1 MYSLIFYSSL
11 FTFQNS
17 PSKCQ
22 HWTTNGVWHAFFCF
36 VANFNRKTII
46 PFPLSERYMKP
57 SELKLVDGIHLFWLQ
72 LSLSF
77 VIQIYLLILA
87 SSPLFLLDRVI
98 QISQQRLSPGAP
110 YHPSPRTIDGTQ
122 EKSTL
127 SCFAFV
133 CFELAAVYWEF
144 CGSGRRWF
152 TGWSWEAGQRPPGP
166 SLYTTLNQE
175 KSISLQFESNK
186 TICLTLMYQK
196 VCTKSKD
203 WGNSDLTKST
213 KYQKVPRIEVGDTN

>member
-1 MYSLIFYSSL
+1 MHF
-11 FTFQNS
+11 S
-17 PSKCQ
+17 PSEVRRIWICSSSSKCIFLRLNCIKYMASSYPNVFT
-22 HWTTNGVWHAFFCF
+22 HILLLSIYISKLSLKVSTLNYKRCLTRFFCF

-57 SELKLVDGIHLFWLQ
+57 CELKLVDGIHLFWLQ

-87 SSPLFLLDRVI
+87 SPSLFLLDCVI

-133 CFELAAVYWEF
+133 CFELAAAVYWEF

-152 TGWSWEAGQRPPGP
+152 TGWSWEAGQRPTGP
-166 SLYTTLNQE
+166 SL
-175 KSISLQFESNK
+175 
-186 TICLTLMYQK
+186 
-196 VCTKSKD
+196 
-203 WGNSDLTKST
+203 ST
-213 KYQKVPRIEVGDTN
+213 PL

>member
-57 SELKLVDGIHLFWLQ
+57 CELKLVDGIHLFWLQ

-87 SSPLFLLDRVI
+87 SPSLFLLDRVI

-133 CFELAAVYWEF
+133 CFELAAAVYWEF

-152 TGWSWEAGQRPPGP
+152 TGWSWEAGQRPTGP
-166 SLYTTLNQE
+166 SL
-175 KSISLQFESNK
+175 
-186 TICLTLMYQK
+186 
-196 VCTKSKD
+196 
-203 WGNSDLTKST
+203 ST
-213 KYQKVPRIEVGDTN
+213 PL

>member
-1 MYSLIFYSSL
+1 MTSSL
-11 FTFQNS
+11 
-17 PSKCQ
+17 SKCIFLRLNCVKYMASSLSKCIHSYFTPLYLHFKTLPQ
-22 HWTTNGVWHAFFCF
+22 SVNIELFDTLFF
-36 VANFNRKTII
+36 VANFNLKTII

-57 SELKLVDGIHLFWLQ
+57 CELKLVDGIHLFWLQ

-87 SSPLFLLDRVI
+87 SPSLFLLDRVI

-133 CFELAAVYWEF
+133 CFELAAAVYWEF

-152 TGWSWEAGQRPPGP
+152 TGWSWEAGQRPTGP
-166 SLYTTLNQE
+166 SL
-175 KSISLQFESNK
+175 
-186 TICLTLMYQK
+186 
-196 VCTKSKD
+196 
-203 WGNSDLTKST
+203 ST
-213 KYQKVPRIEVGDTN
+213 PL